1 MARLSCP
8 RGTEDLLP
16 EALPAYEHLFGA
28 FRTVMQQHAYKEI
41 RTPLF
46 EETSL
51 FVRSLGDQSDVVE
64 KEMFTV
70 RRGDTDVTFRPE
82 GTAPVVRSYLQHSLD
97 KTRPFQKFWYGGPM
111 FRFERPQAGR
121 SRQFYQLGVEA
132 LGSSSMLLDVEVVLL
147 AHRALAAMGLKNYR
161 VHCNSIGEGADRDAF
176 REVLRQ
182 WFEPRMAE
190 RCEDCRRR
198 IERNVF
204 RMLDC
209 KVPGCQPTNKA
220 APQFLDHLGPASKD
234 RFEQT
239 MAMLRQLEVPVVLDP
254 AIVRGFDYYTHLV
267 FEVRC
272 PDLGARDA
280 VCGGGRYDSLI
291 PGMGGPA
298 RGAVGFAIG
307 VTPTLLALQIQKHPA
322 LEPRPPQ
329 LDVFVAPVADEQRNA
344 AFVLADRL
352 RQQGLSCDTDFEDK
366 SLKALFKS
374 ADKRGVRLM
383 VVLGPDEVANGTVQ
397 VRDLARSRDATLPA
411 DDSLAAALRQLL
423 AS

>member
-1 MARLSCP
+1 
-8 RGTEDLLP
+8 
-16 EALPAYEHLFGA
+16 
-28 FRTVMQQHAYKEI
+28 
-41 RTPLF
+41 
-46 EETSL
+46 
-51 FVRSLGDQSDVVE
+51 
-64 KEMFTV
+64 
-70 RRGDTDVTFRPE
+70 
-82 GTAPVVRSYLQHSLD
+82 
-97 KTRPFQKFWYGGPM
+97 
-111 FRFERPQAGR
+111 
-121 SRQFYQLGVEA
+121 
-132 LGSSSMLLDVEVVLL
+132 
-147 AHRALAAMGLKNYR
+147 
-161 VHCNSIGEGADRDAF
+161 
-176 REVLRQ
+176 
-182 WFEPRMAE
+182 
-190 RCEDCRRR
+190 
-198 IERNVF
+198 
-204 RMLDC
+204 
-209 KVPGCQPTNKA
+209 
-220 APQFLDHLGPASKD
+220 
-234 RFEQT
+234 
-239 MAMLRQLEVPVVLDP
+239 
-254 AIVRGFDYYTHLV
+254 
-267 FEVRC
+267 VRC

-298 RGAVGFAIG
+298 LGAVGFAIG